1 MKEVHMSDRKI
12 RVLLICLTRRG
23 GLLHYNDCLAEALSR
38 ICDVKLL
45 CAANAEHAHDL
56 TDVDMVTLDTG
67 KGAKGTI
74 LKLFAPGTW
83 QSIRRISDRFNPDVV
98 HITSAQ
104 EWNPALGL
112 FIRKTLR
119 KPLIYT
125 IHDVVHHEG
134 TPFYFRMTEGMFR
147 GMPDGLA
154 VLTDQGKETLIKQ
167 GVPAE
172 KILVSPH
179 GVYDFFTQHRTGV
192 PEQKEILFF
201 GRIEPYKGLNILL
214 DAARPL
220 LDENPEWTLQI
231 AGGGDVTPYREQLD
245 HPQICLTNRFLSDAE
260 VANFMERASIV
271 ALPYLSAS
279 QSGVI
284 PTAYA
289 FGKAVVATAVGGI
302 PSMVRNEETGLL
314 VPPNDATAL
323 RNALQRLMDDPELRS
338 RLGEAGR
345 QFAASELSW
354 TSIARKHAD
363 FYQRFLN

>member
-1 MKEVHMSDRKI
+1 MSERKI

-45 CAANAEHAHDL
+45 CAANAEHAHAL
-56 TDVDMVTLDTG
+56 PDVDLETIDTG

-74 LKLFAPGTW
+74 LKLFSPETW
-83 QSIRRISDRFNPDVV
+83 KSIRRISGQFEPDVI

-112 FIRKTLR
+112 FIREILR

-134 TPFYFRMTEGMFR
+134 TPFYFKMTESLFR

-154 VLTDQGKETLIKQ
+154 VLTNEGKETLIKR

-179 GVYDFFTQHRTGV
+179 GVYDFFTRHRTGV

-201 GRIEPYKGLNILL
+201 GRIEPYKGISVLLN
-214 DAARPL
+214 AARPL
-220 LDENPEWTLQI
+220 LDQDPEWTLQI
-231 AGGGDVTPYREQLD
+231 AGGGDVTPYREQLN

-260 VANFMERASIV
+260 VANFMERASIA
-271 ALPYLSAS
+271 ALPYLTAS

-302 PSMVRNEETGLL
+302 PSMVRDEETGLL
-314 VPPNDATAL
+314 IPPNDAAALQNAL
-323 RNALQRLMDDPELRS
+323 RRLMYDPELRS
-338 RLGEAGR
+338 RLGAAGK
-345 QFAASELSW
+345 QFAATELSW
-354 TSIARKHAD
+354 TSIAEKHAD
-363 FYQRFLN
+363 FYLRFLS